1 MLTSVHFFTQF
12 ITIVVNIY
20 GQTEL
25 KHPILLRGNNK
36 KARLGMRGVL
46 EGSAYCKLVNPTQGH
61 CCLPNGDG
69 VERVH
74 FLGLRLLQTK
84 WQNFG
89 PINRMAM

>member
-25 KHPILLRGNNK
+25 KRPILLRGNNK

-69 VERVH
+69 VVNGHRKD
-74 FLGLRLLQTK
+74 LCSYLMMLSKRC
-84 WQNFG
+84 
-89 PINRMAM
+89 PIIRTSK

>member
-1 MLTSVHFFTQF
+1 MRCFFFYRKLLLSCDSCDIYAKVKIKIDNMLTSVHFFTQF

-46 EGSAYCKLVNPTQGH
+46 EGSTYC
-61 CCLPNGDG
+61 
-69 VERVH
+69 
-74 FLGLRLLQTK
+74 
-84 WQNFG
+84 
-89 PINRMAM
+89 

>member
-46 EGSAYCKLVNPTQGH
+46 EGSTYC
-61 CCLPNGDG
+61 
-69 VERVH
+69 
-74 FLGLRLLQTK
+74 
-84 WQNFG
+84 
-89 PINRMAM
+89 

>member
-12 ITIVVNIY
+12 ITIIVNIY

-46 EGSAYCKLVNPTQGH
+46 EGSAYCKLAIP
-61 CCLPNGDG
+61 L
-69 VERVH
+69 RVIVV
-74 FLGLRLLQTK
+74 F
-84 WQNFG
+84 
-89 PINRMAM
+89 RMEMEWSACISWAYAYSRRSGKILAQ